1 MDNFDLK
8 KYLVENKLTSNNRV
22 NEEDFD
28 ITKEVQLGDVLVD
41 AQGDMYEVVAISP
54 SQVELEPFNFKG
66 NNSIF
71 PDDFGNDVTI
81 EDFWQHLT
89 ASNRVDEAETGK
101 GQLLRFYRLSDP
113 DRGYGDAGTVGFVRM
128 VSPEYWED
136 DSVVG
141 S

>member
-8 KYLVENKLTSNNRV
+8 KYLVENKLTSN
-22 NEEDFD
+22 
-28 ITKEVQLGDVLVD
+28 
-41 AQGDMYEVVAISP
+41 
-54 SQVELEPFNFKG
+54 
-66 NNSIF
+66 
-71 PDDFGNDVTI
+71 
-81 EDFWQHLT
+81 
-89 ASNRVDEAETGK
+89 NRVDEAETGK

-141 S
+141 KGFQKIGQVLGVDPYYMGMQRYTEAEHMEEVKALEAKLEKIKNIKEI